1 MSPTV
6 SFRYANASYQARH
19 DRRQAAEPRG
29 LRRALAR
36 PRRARAEAVAM
47 ALNKEKVM
55 ESARKFAEKGQIDKA
70 IKEYQRLVE
79 EDPTDVR
86 VWLKVGDL
94 YAKRGS
100 KAEAVEAYERSARL
114 YEGQGFSLKAVAVYK
129 QILKLDPALIKIN
142 RRLGDLY
149 VQLEMNSEAMQHY
162 EAVSTQLL
170 RDGRGREALEVAKVV
185 VELAPED
192 IAPRIKLAEQYSKE
206 DLVVDAVRE
215 FTVACEQLRK
225 AGRTDDFLKVAER
238 LLWHRPD
245 MIDLTRELAT
255 LYMRRKDPRRALAKL
270 QICFKAD
277 PQDVAVLNLMAE
289 AFGESE
295 QAPKAVQVL
304 KELARIHEQ
313 KGERD
318 LAVSAHRRVL
328 QFDPNDAEAKAYAGA
343 ARATSS
349 ARPPAPSSTKLASM
363 APPPEPPP
371 RLNRTGAESLTKDTN
386 LVPEFSLPDYDTKT
400 RSMSGAG
407 TTGAPTARALSRAGS
422 VGVEAR
428 AESASETHADQLSK
442 LLSETDVYV
451 KYKLFPKALEHLRR
465 VFSLDPENV
474 EGHERLKDVYLAT
487 GREDDALAELLKLA
501 EIFSPSDPERAE
513 QYLRELLT
521 VDAGYQAAHDLARR
535 YRLDLADVPEVEL
548 GEDSEF
554 DFDPDDL
561 HTGTVDPE
569 TEDVGFEE
577 VLSAD
582 LGEVSQSGG
591 LPARVA
597 AQAVS
602 AGSRGRMAMSPAE
615 IEHSIDQQLEAASDF
630 EIDEVPFD
638 RNAAKEFDADLTA
651 DEAPVFTKGHDEPTS
666 TGSEPTAQ
674 ADAAAGGASLEDELE
689 EAEFYEGQ
697 GLLEEATNIMRRI
710 AARYPRHPLVRAK
723 LEELG
728 IDLSAAGAA
737 QGSPAPQKPPG
748 PPAATAFTAATVPP
762 GMSPRGPVPSFPAAG
777 GKPAISS
784 RQETATKV
792 SGAPATGPGEFTKP
806 TVMLQK
812 PVEDHDLDTQYDL
825 GLAYK
830 EMGLYDDAIA
840 SFQKV
845 LASDY
850 RIGECILMVGMCLR
864 LQGQH
869 RRAIDQLSR
878 GLREQGISS
887 NEQMSLHYELAVAY
901 QELGEAETADALFA
915 EIEEQLPNFAD
926 VAKRRAQLRGDRSAQ
941 GKGRAMSSTDD
952 AEQALDNLFPDD

>member
-1 MSPTV
+1 MVRVP
-6 SFRYANASYQARH
+6 FARV
-19 DRRQAAEPRG
+19 
-29 LRRALAR
+29 
-36 PRRARAEAVAM
+36 EAVAV

-100 KAEAVEAYERSARL
+100 KAEAVEAYERSAKL

-149 VQLEMNSEAMQHY
+149 VQLEMNSDAMQHY

-170 RDGRGREALEVAKVV
+170 RDGRGREALEIAKVV

-238 LLWHRPD
+238 LLWHRPE

-277 PQDVAVLNLMAE
+277 PHDVAVLNLMAE
-289 AFGESE
+289 AFGESD

-318 LAVSAHRRVL
+318 LALSAHRRVL
-328 QFDPNDAEAKAYAGA
+328 QLDPNDAEAKAFAGT
-343 ARATSS
+343 ARSTAS
-349 ARPPAPSSTKLASM
+349 ARPPAPSSAKIAPF
-363 APPPEPPP
+363 APPAEPAP
-371 RLNRTGAESLTKDTN
+371 RLNRTGAESLTKDSM

-400 RSMSGAG
+400 RGMSSAS
-407 TTGAPTARALSRAGS
+407 TAGAPTARALSRAGS

-487 GREDDALAELLKLA
+487 GREDDALAELLRLA
-501 EIFSPSDPERAE
+501 EIFAPSDQERAE
-513 QYLRELLT
+513 QYLRELLSI
-521 VDAGYQAAHDLARR
+521 DAGYQAAHDLARR

-548 GEDSEF
+548 GDDSEF

-569 TEDVGFEE
+569 ADEVGFEE

-597 AQAVS
+597 PQAGQ
-602 AGSRGRMAMSPAE
+602 AARGRIAMSPAE
-615 IEHSIDQQLEAASDF
+615 IESSIDEQLEAASDF

-638 RNAAKEFDADLTA
+638 RNAAKAFDADLTA

-666 TGSEPTAQ
+666 TGSPHMAQ
-674 ADAAAGGASLEDELE
+674 PDVGTGASLEDELE

-697 GLLEEATNIMRRI
+697 GLIEEATNIMRRI
-710 AARYPRHPLVRAK
+710 ASRYPRHPLVRAK

-728 IDLSAAGAA
+728 INLSVGAA
-737 QGSPAPQKPPG
+737 QGSPAPQRPPG
-748 PPAATAFTAATVPP
+748 PPASDAFTAATVPP
-762 GMSPRGPVPSFPAAG
+762 ALTPRGPVPSFPTATA
-777 GKPAISS
+777 KPAMTS

-792 SGAPATGPGEFTKP
+792 SGPAASGPGEFTKP
-806 TVMLQK
+806 TVVLQK

-941 GKGRAMSSTDD
+941 GGRRAMSSTDD